1 MDRETRKQKV
11 LELVKL
17 FDELNIVDLA
27 RLDLSEGWYSL
38 EPQQMAMRAIE
49 IRALESIEAF
59 LQALKT
65 EVDEPT
71 VIIDGQ

>member
-1 MDRETRKQKV
+1 MDRATRKQKV